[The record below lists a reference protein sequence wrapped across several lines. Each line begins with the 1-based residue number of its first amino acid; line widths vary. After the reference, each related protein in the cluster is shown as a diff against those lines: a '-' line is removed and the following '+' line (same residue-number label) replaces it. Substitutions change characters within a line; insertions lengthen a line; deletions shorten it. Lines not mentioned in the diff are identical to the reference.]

1 MNIPKIYGTQNTDSL
16 ERPTVLADEY
26 VRYHLGAYGLTR
38 PIVYWSIGL
47 NGTECY
53 DAGTH
58 DGMRDG
64 AFSGRPATVFRR
76 YYASLADYLAAGN
89 PCPSNWDIERGK
101 MK

>member
-1 MNIPKIYGTQNTDSL
+1 MNLPVVYGTQTTDSL
-16 ERPTVLADEY
+16 ERPTVLADQY
-26 VRYHLGAYGLTR
+26 VRYHPAAYGLDK
-38 PIVYWSIGL
+38 PIVYWSDGL
-47 NGTECY
+47 NGSAGY

-89 PCPSNWDIERGK
+89 PCPSNWDQSKGE